1 MSETKNL
8 GGIDFEITERV
19 DSKGKVSGSI
29 ITYGKESSNYSNIGT
44 KRKDAIARIIRSYY
58 QTNDLPNEN
67 NEREFETLKKI
78 QESRTG
84 QNIGQE
90 KLGEIIHKAL
100 GNREFALNTTPAKI
114 TSRIKVLY
122 PITKLIFPPINKE
135 EAKITTREKP
145 EETTITT
152 ESRKDFETD
161 PKIIQW
167 MNNSS
172 TGIANKSTKAK
183 TSTVGSLYKVFQLL
197 KLDGSH
203 EFELGG
209 GAQTPEGK
217 TQWLKDQFDKIV
229 KPYYLSEWALDPTD
243 NKFKQKPP
251 SWKGGI
257 GSHYKAVMAA
267 RSFAGFVGFP
277 LAKIK
282 SRTDPLYAGVRS
294 HGLHDT
300 IEIPIDDIET
310 IQTEL
315 KKLCEKEGNMDAYM
329 YFMVGMATGMR
340 KIEGLTIPLKQK
352 YIIEVGKFD
361 KSAKEYEGIPF
372 YEIRLFNR
380 KILHTVDSKEEAY
393 TTSNIYDPVTCKL
406 IFDRMNSKEGKEQGL
421 LIGSLRKGDKNN
433 FIKPTLKLTKGSKER
448 EKQAR
453 NSPLGYDKWLAN
465 NPVLD
470 YEDLAE
476 HEENPADVGQNIKKE
491 LNKPLREAYIK
502 ANLIPQLS
510 REENME
516 TVKEAVFSYKG
527 KEFTFEEFMEFPDV
541 KQKEFVADGG
551 SWFPRTKINEQTQK
565 PLKQQKF
572 ASGYD
577 ERNYFWAKPLHSV
590 RHAFAQ
596 FWLQNSEYN
605 FAWVAEHGHW
615 KTVEELKQSYGG
627 IPKDKF
633 REQSLVFVERAAKSQ
648 KRALGIDK
656 SQFNKAVDKVKEED
670 QKRENQEKA
679 SESEDTD
686 EDENE

>member
-1 MSETKNL
+1 LTKNI
-8 GGIDFEITERV
+8 GGIEFEISERV
-19 DSKGKVSGSI
+19 DKKGKVSGSI
-29 ITYGKESSNYSNIGT
+29 ITYGKDSANYTNIGT
-44 KRKDAIARIIRSYY
+44 TRTDAIARIIRTYY
-58 QTNDLPNEN
+58 QTDSLPNEN

-78 QESRTG
+78 QESRTA
-84 QNIGQE
+84 QNIGQD
-90 KLGEIIHKAL
+90 KLGKIIHESL
-100 GNREFALNTTPAKI
+100 GKREFALNTTPEKI

-135 EAKITTREKP
+135 KSKITSREKP
-145 EETTITT
+145 VETKVTT

-161 PKIIQW
+161 PKIIEW
-167 MNNSS
+167 MSDSS

-183 TSTVGSLYKVFQLL
+183 NSTIGSLYKVFQLL

-203 EFELGG
+203 EFELAG
-209 GAQTPEGK
+209 GAQSPEEK
-217 TQWLKDQFDKIV
+217 TKWLKNQFEKIV

-243 NKFKQKPP
+243 NKFKQKLP
-251 SWKGGI
+251 SWKGGV
-257 GSHYKAVMAA
+257 GSHYKAIMAA
-267 RSFAGFVGFP
+267 RSFASFVGFP

-294 HGLHDT
+294 HGLHDQ
-300 IEIPIDDIET
+300 IEIPVKDIDT

-340 KIEGLTIPLKQK
+340 KMEGLTIPLKQK

-380 KILHTVDSKEEAY
+380 KVLHTVDSKEEAY

-421 LIGSLRKGDKNN
+421 LIGSLKKGDKNN

-448 EKQAR
+448 EKQAT
-453 NSPLGYDKWLAN
+453 NSPLGYDKWLAA
-465 NPVLD
+465 NPVLN
-470 YEDLAE
+470 YEQLAE
-476 HEENPADVGQNIKKE
+476 HEENPADVGQNIQRE
-491 LNKPLREAYIK
+491 LNKPLREAYIAAK
-502 ANLIPQLS
+502 LIPELT

-516 TVKEAVFSYKG
+516 IVKEAVFSYKG
-527 KEFTFEEFMEFPDV
+527 KEFVFEEFIDFPE
-541 KQKEFVADGG
+541 KNQKEFVNDGG
-551 SWFPRTKINEQTQK
+551 TWLARDKINEQTQE

-615 KTVEELKQSYGG
+615 KTIEELKQSYGG

-633 REQSLVFVERAAKSQ
+633 REQSLVFVEQAAKSQ
-648 KRALGIDK
+648 NRELGIDK
-656 SQFNKAVDKVKEED
+656 TQFNRAVDKVKEED
-670 QKRENQEKA
+670 EKRESQEKA
-679 SESEDTD
+679 VETEDTE